1 MSRLF
6 DAEEIQTFAE
16 NDGDFYSEI
25 LRPTLFMLV
34 RLQDRKSYD
43 EAKGLRAFRQVADAA
58 AKWYW
63 KELARQEPRAFA
75 TVPWHVLFEAQ
86 EREKAAQLWEQEF
99 RQRYRL
105 GQYSKKPNQKARRGN

>member
-6 DAEEIQTFAE
+6 DAEEIQSFAE

-34 RLQDRKSYD
+34 RHQDRKTYD
-43 EAKGLRAFRQVADAA
+43 TTKGLRAFRQVADAA
-58 AKWYW
+58 SKWYW

-75 TVPWHVLFEAQ
+75 TTPWHVLFETQ

-99 RQRYRL
+99 CRRYRR
-105 GQYSKKPNQKARRGN
+105 GQYSRTKSKREN